1 MRRLHLLLQLPWSSD
16 QLLRLLGS
24 SHHTDQVNCFVLNSI
39 PLLALKC
46 FIFTLQS
53 SAPEYKFLVLELGG
67 KRRFLS
73 TAAKRME
80 KLYALRGDRRATEF
94 GELSQFHVDT
104 EDGGKPLMKIVNAIT
119 GKGVSPSND
128 DPNFSKSSHYY
139 SFLMILFL
147 S

>member
-1 MRRLHLLLQLPWSSD
+1 
-16 QLLRLLGS
+16 
-24 SHHTDQVNCFVLNSI
+24 
-39 PLLALKC
+39 
-46 FIFTLQS
+46 
-53 SAPEYKFLVLELGG
+53 
-67 KRRFLS
+67 
-73 TAAKRME
+73 ME

-104 EDGGKPLMKIVNAIT
+104 EDGGKALMKIVKAIT